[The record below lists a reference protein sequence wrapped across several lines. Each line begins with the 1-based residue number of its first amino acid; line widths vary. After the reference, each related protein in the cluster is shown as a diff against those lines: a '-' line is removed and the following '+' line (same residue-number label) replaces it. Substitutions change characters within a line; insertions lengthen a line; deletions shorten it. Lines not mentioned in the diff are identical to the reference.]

1 MPLTLTRRLFITLCL
16 ALLLAVSACGRQE
29 QAPSR
34 WEQAQQESAT
44 LQAGDIAAGE
54 IVPGSALNT
63 FFPRSAAEQVGFDFT
78 YTQEKAG
85 FAEAALAK
93 EGTRVALLSIS
104 DTTGNPAAAEKY
116 ADSSRTIAGYPAYE
130 ADNLT
135 AILVA
140 DRFQV
145 QAFSQDDA
153 FTAADRASFLSEFDL
168 AGLAAL
174 E

>member
-1 MPLTLTRRLFITLCL
+1 MPLTPTRNLFIALCL

-29 QAPSR
+29 QPSR
-34 WEQAQQESAT
+34 WDQAQQESAT

-54 IVPGSALNT
+54 IVPGSALNA

-78 YTQEKAG
+78 FTQEKTG
-85 FAEAALAK
+85 FAEAALSK

-104 DTTGNPAAAEKY
+104 DTTSNPAAAAKY
-116 ADSSRTIAGYPAYE
+116 ADSSSTIAGYPAYE

-174 E
+174 N